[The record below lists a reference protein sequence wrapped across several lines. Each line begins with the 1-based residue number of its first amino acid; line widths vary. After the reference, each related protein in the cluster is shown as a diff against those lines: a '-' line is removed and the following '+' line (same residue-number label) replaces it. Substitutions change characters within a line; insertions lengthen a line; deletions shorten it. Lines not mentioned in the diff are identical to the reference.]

1 MFVRSINAGF
11 RLIDQIA
18 ASIGAI
24 SLLATTAIV
33 FFSALSRYIFSYGVT
48 GSEELARLLMITM
61 TFLGAYVLL
70 RQDRHVNVDILNI
83 AISPAIQRILRGATA
98 LTGTLLML
106 YLAWWSWQLV
116 SFSAN
121 TGQRAP
127 TLPVPRYF
135 FFLPIA
141 VGSSLM
147 VLAGIDKLVRAI
159 TNTLPPLPSAAGDVK

>member
-1 MFVRSINAGF
+1 MLVRGINAGF

-18 ASIGAI
+18 STIGAI

-33 FFSALSRYIFSYGVT
+33 FLSAMSRYIFSYGVT

-83 AISPAIQRILRGATA
+83 ALSPAAQRVLRGATA
-98 LTGTLLML
+98 LIGAALML
-106 YLAWWSWQLV
+106 YLAWLSWQLV
-116 SFSAN
+116 TYSAD

-147 VLAGIDKLVRAI
+147 AIAGLDKLIRAI
-159 TNTLPPLPSAAGDVK
+159 TNTLPPLPNATGEAE